1 MRTRSFLIAIVAM
14 LLSGIGMQA
23 QSASPSKKILVV
35 YFSHSGNTKE
45 IANQIKEL
53 TGGDIFE
60 IQPAKAYP
68 SDYQACVDQAKKEI
82 NANYKPT
89 LKTKLKN
96 ISSYDMI
103 FVGSPCWW
111 ATMAPP
117 VATFLSS
124 YDFTGKT
131 IVPFMTH
138 EGSRM
143 GRYASDIKKLCPKA
157 KILEGLPVRGS
168 NVKEAK
174 GNVNKWLRE
183 IKVIK

>member
-23 QSASPSKKILVV
+23 QSASASKKILVV
-35 YFSHSGNTKE
+35 YFSHSGNTKV
-45 IANQIKEL
+45 IANQIKDL
-53 TGGDIFE
+53 TDGDIFE
-60 IQPAKAYP
+60 ILPAKAYP

>member
-23 QSASPSKKILVV
+23 QSASASKKILVV
-35 YFSHSGNTKE
+35 YFSHSGNTKV
-45 IANQIKEL
+45 IANQIKDL
-53 TGGDIFE
+53 TDGDIFE
-60 IQPAKAYP
+60 ILPAKAYP

-183 IKVIK
+183 IKVIN

>member
-53 TGGDIFE
+53 TDGDIFE
-60 IQPAKAYP
+60 ILPAKAYP

-82 NANYKPT
+82 NANYKPA
-89 LKTKLKN
+89 LKTKLKS
-96 ISSYDMI
+96 ISSYDII

-124 YDFTGKT
+124 YDLTGKT

-174 GNVNKWLRE
+174 GDVNKWLRE

>member
-1 MRTRSFLIAIVAM
+1 MRTRSFLLTIVAM

-23 QSASPSKKILVV
+23 QSASASKKILVV
-35 YFSHSGNTKE
+35 YFSHSGNTKV
-45 IANQIKEL
+45 IANQIKDL
-53 TGGDIFE
+53 TDGDIFE
-60 IQPAKAYP
+60 ILPTKAYP

-82 NANYKPT
+82 NANYKPA
-89 LKTKLKN
+89 LKTKLKS
-96 ISSYDMI
+96 ISSYDII
-103 FVGSPCWW
+103 FVGSRRW

-143 GRYASDIKKLCPKA
+143 GRYAS
-157 KILEGLPVRGS
+157 RH
-168 NVKEAK
+168 
-174 GNVNKWLRE
+174 
-183 IKVIK
+183 

>member
-1 MRTRSFLIAIVAM
+1 MKTRYFLIVIVTM
-14 LLSGIGMQA
+14 FLSSIGIQA

-124 YDFTGKT
+124 YDFTRKT